1 MMWFLSIMGV
11 ASVLAIAGATVLALR
26 EGFRRSRTIRLERRL
41 DPRDV
46 FELDQAF
53 ARVQRDVLFGD

>member
-1 MMWFLSIMGV
+1 MMWFLFIMGV
-11 ASVLAIAGATVLALR
+11 AAVLAIAGATVLAAR
-26 EGFRRSRTIRLERRL
+26 EGLRRSQTIRLERRL

>member
-1 MMWFLSIMGV
+1 MMWFISIMGV
-11 ASVLAIAGATVLALR
+11 AAVLAVAGATVLAVR
-26 EGFRRSRTIRLERRL
+26 EGLRRSQTVRLERRL

-53 ARVQRDVLFGD
+53 ARVQRDVFLGD